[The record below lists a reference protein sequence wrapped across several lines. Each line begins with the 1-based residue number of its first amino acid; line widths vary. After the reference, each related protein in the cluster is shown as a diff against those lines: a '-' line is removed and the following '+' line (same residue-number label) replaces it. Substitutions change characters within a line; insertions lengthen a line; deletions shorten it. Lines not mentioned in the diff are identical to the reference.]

1 MNPELDVKSGTV
13 PVSAADRPADDR
25 QPQKVWSARSSRRR
39 LPALPTALSALMA
52 MFLLLPTLALLLR
65 GLTPRFWPTLQS
77 AAVQD
82 ALRVSLV
89 TTGVT
94 LLLTVLLVTPVAY
107 LLARYRFPGRTL
119 LDTLLDLPI
128 VLPPVVAGVG
138 LLLTFGRGG
147 LLGPGLELA
156 GVSLAFSPAAVVMA
170 QLFTSAPF
178 YLRTA
183 KAGFLA
189 VNREAEEAAR
199 TDGAGGWQVFLH
211 VTLPLAFPFLLEG
224 LVLTWARALG
234 EFGATVLFAG
244 SLQGKTRTITLS
256 IYSALESDLA
266 PALALSAVMVL
277 LSFAV
282 LLVVRV
288 LAASREQPF

>member
-1 MNPELDVKSGTV
+1 MNPEADIGSGVPPATVKVG
-13 PVSAADRPADDR
+13 PRPR
-25 QPQKVWSARSSRRR
+25 KGQSARV
-39 LPALPTALSALMA
+39 PALPTALSVLMA
-52 MFLLLPTLALLLR
+52 VFLLLPTLVLLLR
-65 GLTPRFWPTLQS
+65 GLTARFWPTLQS

-82 ALRVSLV
+82 ALRVSLL
-89 TTGVT
+89 TTGCT

-107 LLARYRFPGRTL
+107 LLARFRFPGRTL

-128 VLPPVVAGVG
+128 VLPPVVAGLG
-138 LLLTFGRGG
+138 LLLTFGRNG
-147 LLGPGLELA
+147 LLGPPLELA
-156 GVSLAFSPAAVVMA
+156 GVSVAFSAAAVVMA

-189 VNREAEEAAR
+189 VDREAEEAAR
-199 TDGAGGWQVFLH
+199 TDGADGWAVFRSI
-211 VTLPLAFPFLLEG
+211 TLPLAFPFLLEG

-244 SLQGKTRTITLS
+244 SFQGKTRTITLAV
-256 IYSALESDLA
+256 YSALESDLA
-266 PALALSAVMVL
+266 PALVLSAVMVL
-277 LSFAV
+277 LSFGV

-288 LAASREQPF
+288 LAASREGS